1 MTRLDYTEITT
12 ARNGDSASDL
22 HVPISMAARGECAL
36 LIEQQIYEANLT
48 TDGPWLFIAHHLPK
62 DSNTFFEWGVCRP
75 VTKPVEYVGSIE
87 LCHLEPIIV
96 AARLHQGSLRTL
108 FTQGYAPL
116 VTEIEMSR
124 HDFSGE
130 SREVYHD
137 WRDPGAPFQQIEMQF
152 GLSR

>member
-1 MTRLDYTEITT
+1 MQIKETADMWALRVKRRLRIPEIKQ
-12 ARNGDSASDL
+12 
-22 HVPISMAARGECAL
+22 AAAECSP
-36 LIEQQIYEANLT
+36 LIEEQIGRESLT
-48 TDGPWLFIAHHLPK
+48 VAGPWLFISHNLPK
-62 DSNTFFEWGVCRP
+62 DGKTEFDWQICRP
-75 VTKPVEYVGSIE
+75 VIAPLSYHGQVE

-96 AARLHQGSLRTL
+96 AARVHLGSLRTL

-130 SREVYHD
+130 SREIYHD
-137 WRDPGAPFQQIEMQF
+137 WRGGRSSFQQVEIQF